1 MMILELEY
9 TRLCFGALDSQGI
22 VNGDIIEHLPRLRE
36 LATECDNATEFGVRS
51 SVSTIPLLLGCGDV
65 RSYDIVDNKPRFAEV
80 AEAAKTEWKNWV
92 FHKESTLEA
101 VIEPTDLLFI
111 DTLHTYGQLLAELE
125 RHAVKV
131 AKYIVLHDT
140 VSFGERGEDGRSP
153 GLNGAVDAF
162 LRNHPEWTKSD
173 VRTNNNGLTTLSRVA
188 L

>member
-1 MMILELEY
+1 MNLEEEY
-9 TRLCFGALDSQGI
+9 TRICSRPLDREGVI
-22 VNGDIIEHLPRLRE
+22 NGDIYEHLLRLRE
-36 LATECDNATEFGVRS
+36 LAGECGNATEFGVRS
-51 SVSTIPLLLGCGDV
+51 SVSTVPLLLGCGDV
-65 RSYDIVDNKPRFAEV
+65 RSYDIADNKPRFAQV
-80 AEAAKTEWKNWV
+80 AEAAKAEGKKWI

-125 RHAVKV
+125 RHAAKV
-131 AKYIVLHDT
+131 AKKIVLHDT

-173 VRTNNNGLTTLSRVA
+173 VRTNNNGLTTLSRVTP
-188 L
+188 